1 MIVLD
6 FCPTL
11 VREYSVDEF
20 QIGDVNKCTD
30 AKVYPGGI
38 GVNVSRILN
47 NVGEKHVLVTLLGGT
62 KGEKLKSLMQNNNY
76 KYVKLKD
83 NTTEEVRIVAGDK
96 VTEIFTQNPRVTRE
110 AQNEFVEAVQRELL
124 FANYLIIPKFVENNM
139 PYEIVKKLI
148 LGAQRGK
155 VKTMVAY
162 PEDISDILKEKPDVL
177 FVSGKELEGYFN
189 LQIHHQSQALQI
201 GRGIVDKYLD
211 ILFIKSEA
219 DYVLA
224 IFKDEAYKISTPM
237 GREVDGNAFLAGY
250 GMGMKRKYDI
260 ETTLKL
266 AAGFGISAKSEEIE
280 KINMGRIKEIMNLSQ
295 VSKL

>member
-11 VREYSVDEF
+11 VREYSVDKFE
-20 QIGDVNKCTD
+20 IGNVNKSTD
-30 AKVYPGGI
+30 AKIYPGGI

-62 KGEKLKSLMQNNNY
+62 KGEKLKSLLQNNNY

-83 NTTEEVRIVAGDK
+83 NTTEEVHIVSKDE

-110 AQNEFVEAVQRELL
+110 AQNEFVETIQRELL

-139 PYEIVKKLI
+139 PYEIVKKII
-148 LGAQRGK
+148 LTAKRAK

-162 PEDISDILKEKPDVL
+162 PEDISDILKEKPNVL
-177 FVSGKELEGYFN
+177 FVSGKELEGYYN
-189 LQIHHQSQALQI
+189 LQIHHQAQALQI

-211 ILFIKSEA
+211 ILFIKAQA

-224 IFKDEAYKISTPM
+224 IFKDEAYKITIPK
-237 GREVDGNAFLAGY
+237 GREVDGNSFLAGY
-250 GMGMKRKYDI
+250 GIGMKRKYDI

-266 AAGFGISAKSEEIE
+266 AAGFGITGQGEEIE
-280 KINMGRIKEIMNLSQ
+280 KINMGTIKEIMNLSQ

>member
-11 VREYSVDEF
+11 VREYSVDKF
-20 QIGDVNKCTD
+20 QVGDVNKSTD

-38 GVNVSRILN
+38 GVNVSRVLN

-62 KGEKLKSLMQNNNY
+62 KGEKLKSLLQNNNY

-83 NTTEEVRIVAGDK
+83 NTTEEVRIVSQDK

-110 AQNEFVEAVQRELL
+110 AQNEFIETVQRELL

-139 PYEIVKKLI
+139 PYEIVKKII

-162 PEDISDILKEKPDVL
+162 PEDVNDILKEKPDVL

-189 LQIHHQSQALQI
+189 LQIHHQAQALQI
-201 GRGIVDKYLD
+201 GRGIVDKHLE

-224 IFKDEAYKISTPM
+224 IFKDEAYKISTPK
-237 GREVDGNAFLAGY
+237 GKEVDGSSFLAGY
-250 GMGMKRKYDI
+250 VMGMKRKYDI

-266 AAGFGISAKSEEIE
+266 AAGFGISAKAEEIE
-280 KINMGRIKEIMNLSQ
+280 KINMGTIKEIMNLSQ